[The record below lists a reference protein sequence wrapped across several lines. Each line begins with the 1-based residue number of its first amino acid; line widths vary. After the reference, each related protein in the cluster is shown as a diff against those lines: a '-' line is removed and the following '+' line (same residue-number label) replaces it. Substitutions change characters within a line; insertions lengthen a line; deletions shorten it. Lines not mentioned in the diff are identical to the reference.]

1 MAYWSL
7 GFPQGELLDGEPI
20 PCTCLPPLHFPLL
33 PGRAAGRRAS
43 VPKPTSPPAHPQGEL
58 LDGEPLFP
66 GDSDLDQL
74 YRIQQVIGP
83 LIPEHTQL
91 FQRSPQNVGIVFN
104 FRDPMSLETR

>member
-1 MAYWSL
+1 M
-7 GFPQGELLDGEPI
+7 
-20 PCTCLPPLHFPLL
+20 
-33 PGRAAGRRAS
+33 
-43 VPKPTSPPAHPQGEL
+43 
-58 LDGEPLFP
+58 DGEPLFP

-104 FRDPMSLETR
+104 FKDPMSLETR